1 MTIVDAIAV
10 QKLTIKNKIVMQ
22 KMIID
27 DAMRMITKKKQII
40 KNK

>member
-1 MTIVDAIAV
+1 MTVVDAIAA
-10 QKLTIKNKIVMQ
+10 QKLIIKNKIVMQ

-27 DAMRMITKKKQII
+27 DAMRMTTKKKQIV